1 MFDRVVKKFEKFLN
15 ISSLPAFPVQERTF
29 VFGGGQR
36 RLSKK
41 AVKLPLFLNGR
52 IIGVWTRVIPG
63 HTDLLIGSKAI
74 RENDIIIREKDDT
87 VQFGPGGK
95 WLKIV
100 RNDKDHL
107 AFPLAPL
114 LDKRSL
120 LKFFET
126 QSHEAPKE
134 LEANVCNEK
143 LNAIDSYTVNMR
155 DKVRRDLKEKNGVKK
170 ARKLKKKQCLAEK
183 FKALNSNL
191 ECFKKDV
198 YNFNENAKKRWKIL
212 QM

>member
-1 MFDRVVKKFEKFLN
+1 M
-15 ISSLPAFPVQERTF
+15 QERTF

-52 IIGVWTRVIPG
+52 IIGVWTRIIPG
-63 HTDLLIGSKAI
+63 HTDLLTGSKVI
-74 RENDIIIREKDDT
+74 RENYIIIREKDDT

-100 RNDKDHL
+100 RNDKGHL

-126 QSHEAPKE
+126 QSHEAPGE
-134 LEANVCNEK
+134 LEANICHEK
-143 LNAIDSYTVNMR
+143 LNAIDLYTVNMC
-155 DKVRRDLKEKNGVKK
+155 DEVRRDLKEKNESKK
-170 ARKLKKKQCLAEK
+170 ARKLKKTMSC
-183 FKALNSNL
+183 
-191 ECFKKDV
+191 
-198 YNFNENAKKRWKIL
+198 
-212 QM
+212 